1 MMWILVLIFLPFSWV
16 SASSSPKL
24 LELQLKTQDVYN
36 AGMDLEGNLSFDIC
50 SGDQCCY
57 MYTTDLPYDQFRRG
71 LIEGFTGRQLEEC
84 ENFSILNDTV
94 TEMKVTHSG
103 PDGWLGEYIR
113 LLLDNGTYFQ
123 CNINDWMDDGDHVY
137 LECLSGTQSQ
147 E

>member
-1 MMWILVLIFLPFSWV
+1 MWILVLIFLPSFTL
-16 SASSSPKL
+16 ANSPKL

-50 SGDQCCY
+50 SGGQCCF

-84 ENFSILNDTV
+84 ENFSIMYGTV

-113 LLLDNGTYFQ
+113 LLLENGTYFQ

-137 LECLSGTQSQ
+137 LECLSGIQMK